1 MSEKHSGGI
10 INIKIYDVRNMGVD
24 GVTKRMNPI
33 VDFVFKRIFGT
44 EENKD
49 LLLSFLNA
57 TLKPEEGNQLKG

>member
-1 MSEKHSGGI
+1 M
-10 INIKIYDVRNMGVD
+10 
-24 GVTKRMNPI
+24 TKRMNPI

-57 TLKPEEGNQLKG
+57 TLKPEEGKELKESSWLIGTSTPIRSETRLPSSM

>member
-1 MSEKHSGGI
+1 M
-10 INIKIYDVRNMGVD
+10 
-24 GVTKRMNPI
+24 TKRMNPI

-57 TLKPEEGNQLKG
+57 TLKPEEGKELKESSWLIRTSTPIRSETRLPSSM